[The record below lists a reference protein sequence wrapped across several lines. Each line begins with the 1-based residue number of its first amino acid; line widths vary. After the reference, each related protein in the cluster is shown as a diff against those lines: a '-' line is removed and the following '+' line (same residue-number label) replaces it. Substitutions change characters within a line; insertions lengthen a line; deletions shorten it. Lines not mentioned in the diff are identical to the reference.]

1 MIACTNPEGMKRRI
15 APPEGQRGVS
25 PGHAGSACY
34 SSLQTKESRREGV
47 ILTEGYPFQEI
58 REEQFR
64 CSTRNI
70 LH

>member
-1 MIACTNPEGMKRRI
+1 MIACANPEGMKRRI
-15 APPEGQRGVS
+15 APPEGQRCVA
-25 PGHAGSACY
+25 PGYAGSVC
-34 SSLQTKESRREGV
+34 SPPLQTKESRREGV

-58 REEQFR
+58 REEQVR